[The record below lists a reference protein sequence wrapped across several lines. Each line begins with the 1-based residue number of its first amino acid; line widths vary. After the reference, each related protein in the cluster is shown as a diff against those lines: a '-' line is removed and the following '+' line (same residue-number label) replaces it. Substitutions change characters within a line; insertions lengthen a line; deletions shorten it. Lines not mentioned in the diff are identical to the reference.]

1 MSPASII
8 DRFGDLLSSKDKD
21 AIMRNDMTGMSKT
34 SASDVNYLDIRKQ
47 VLTTDPFIGTE
58 DNCYDVYHVVW
69 SSYAKIGYRTFIDR
83 LTGEKMDDIVD
94 EWYKPVEGDEIRWD
108 WIKQIWE
115 GYRILNNIYAG
126 IRPTDYD
133 KMPYVGVIYNNTNAE
148 PVSMVD
154 IMFPILVTYLI
165 VWYRLELTL
174 ARDKGKIITID
185 ITQIPKSQGYDFN
198 KWIYYLSALGI
209 NIVNPY
215 EDEMGVERHGK
226 AASFNQFSS
235 IDLSMANVINEYV
248 LLLSKIEDMMGYIS
262 GVTKQRLGAVSQ
274 YELVSNVERS
284 VIQSSHITEPWF
296 YRHNTFKRNFLT
308 ALLERAQQI
317 FDPKDPTFAY
327 IMEDFTKVV
336 WSMPK
341 EFTFAD
347 LDIFVTDSS
356 EEHQKINAIRNIAQQ
371 SIASGGNMYDA
382 AMMFVNDSVSGIMNK
397 LKEVDEQRKQA
408 ERQAGEA
415 ARVMEEKKVE
425 LENRRLSIE
434 ESDSIRRSE
443 TDIQIALIERDSENR
458 KKDIDERKLD
468 VMKGK
473 VEEDVKIKREKLNIE
488 RQKSNKKE

>member
-1 MSPASII
+1 
-8 DRFGDLLSSKDKD
+8 
-21 AIMRNDMTGMSKT
+21 
-34 SASDVNYLDIRKQ
+34 
-47 VLTTDPFIGTE
+47 
-58 DNCYDVYHVVW
+58 
-69 SSYAKIGYRTFIDR
+69 
-83 LTGEKMDDIVD
+83 
-94 EWYKPVEGDEIRWD
+94 
-108 WIKQIWE
+108 
-115 GYRILNNIYAG
+115 
-126 IRPTDYD
+126 
-133 KMPYVGVIYNNTNAE
+133 
-148 PVSMVD
+148 
-154 IMFPILVTYLI
+154 
-165 VWYRLELTL
+165 
-174 ARDKGKIITID
+174 
-185 ITQIPKSQGYDFN
+185 
-198 KWIYYLSALGI
+198 
-209 NIVNPY
+209 
-215 EDEMGVERHGK
+215 MGVERHGK

-284 VIQSSHITEPWF
+284 LIQSSHITEPWF

-308 ALLERAQQI
+308 ALLERAQQT

-356 EEHQKINAIRNIAQQ
+356 AEHQKINAIRNIAQQ